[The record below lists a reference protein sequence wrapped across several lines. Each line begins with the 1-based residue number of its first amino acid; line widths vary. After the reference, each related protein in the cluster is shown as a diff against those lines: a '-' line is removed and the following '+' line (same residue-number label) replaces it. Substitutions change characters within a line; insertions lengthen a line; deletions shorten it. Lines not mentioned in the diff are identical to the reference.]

1 MLDQSSSS
9 RMMWWRGSV
18 SGVIFC
24 MFCMFCMFACLV
36 VVLASK
42 MEARQIVVLHI
53 KLPSLS

>member
-18 SGVIFC
+18 SGVY